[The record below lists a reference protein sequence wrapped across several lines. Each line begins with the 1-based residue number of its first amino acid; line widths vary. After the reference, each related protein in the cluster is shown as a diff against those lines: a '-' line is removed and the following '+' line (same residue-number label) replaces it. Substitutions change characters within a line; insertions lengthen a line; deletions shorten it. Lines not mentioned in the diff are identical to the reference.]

1 MTDSPKI
8 RWMTAFLDLP
18 QEVADAGVEY
28 WQEVTA
34 STPSAWRGDH
44 QFVTLRPKAGDAYL
58 RVQASR
64 LGPPGCHLD
73 LHVEDV
79 IAASEAAEALDASIV
94 FTEPG
99 LVVLRSPDG
108 MPFCFVDHDGEAR
121 RPAPARWSSGHR
133 SLVDQLCL
141 DIPPARYDA
150 ECAFW
155 AGLTGWQ
162 AKSASSHEFRY
173 LVRPSGMPLRL
184 LLQRLD
190 DVPAGGST
198 TAHLDLASDS
208 VAAEAT
214 RHEALGATVVRRRDA
229 WVTLRDIAGLEYCIT
244 GRDPGTGLR
253 PQA

>member
-1 MTDSPKI
+1 MSSEV

-18 QEVADAGVEY
+18 QEVADQGVDY
-28 WQEVTA
+28 WQQVTG

-44 QFVTLRPKAGDAYL
+44 QFVTLLPKDGDAYL
-58 RVQASR
+58 RLQATR

-73 LHVEDV
+73 LHVADV
-79 IAASEAAEALDASIV
+79 VAAAEAAEGLGARVV

-108 MPFCFVDHDGEAR
+108 LPFCFVDHDGEAR
-121 RPAPARWSSGHR
+121 RPAPVRWPSGHR

-141 DIPPARYDA
+141 DIPPDRYDA

-162 AKSASSHEFRY
+162 AKSASYPEFRY

-184 LLQRLD
+184 LLQRLESA
-190 DVPAGGST
+190 PPGAST
-198 TAHLDLASDS
+198 TAHVDLACDN
-208 VAAEAT
+208 VAAEVT
-214 RHEALGATVVRRRDA
+214 RHEALGATVVRRTDA
-229 WVTLRDIAGLEYCIT
+229 WVTLRDTAGLEYCVT
-244 GRDPGTGLR
+244 RNDPGTG
-253 PQA
+253 PPPHA